1 MKWLTLP
8 LIKNQLRLEPDYNDE
23 NEMLEL
29 YGNSAEEVVMEYI
42 RRDYDEIIEKYKSVP
57 VNLVHASLML
67 VDISYQNRSAVS
79 PQNMSVI
86 PYGNIDTLVKP
97 YCKL

>member
-1 MKWLTLP
+1 
-8 LIKNQLRLEPDYNDE
+8 
-23 NEMLEL
+23 
-29 YGNSAEEVVMEYI
+29 
-42 RRDYDEIIEKYKSVP
+42 
-57 VNLVHASLML
+57 ML

-97 YCKL
+97 YMKL

>member
-8 LIKNQLRLEPDYNDE
+8 LIKNQLRLEADYTDE
-23 NEMLEL
+23 DAMLTL
-29 YGNSAEEVVMEYI
+29 YGESAEEVIMEYI
-42 RRDYDEIIEKYKSVP
+42 RRDYDEIMEKYTKVP
-57 VNLVHASLML
+57 KNLVLASLML

-79 PQNMSVI
+79 PQNLSVI

>member
-1 MKWLTLP
+1 MKWLDLE
-8 LIKNQLRLEPDYNDE
+8 LIKNQLRIEQDFHDE
-23 NEMLEL
+23 DDALEL
-29 YGNSAEEVVMEYI
+29 YGESSEETILMYVG
-42 RRDYDEIIEKYKSVP
+42 RTYDEICEKYGSFPKS
-57 VNLVHASLML
+57 LVHASLML

-97 YCKL
+97 YMKL

>member
-1 MKWLTLP
+1 MKWLNLK
-8 LIKNQLRLEPDYNDE
+8 LIKNQLRLEPDYDYE
-23 NEMLEL
+23 DEMLTL
-29 YGNSAEEVVMEYI
+29 YGESAEETIEEYV
-42 RRDYDEIIEKYKSVP
+42 RMTYEEIVQKYGKFP
-57 VNLVHASLML
+57 KNLVLASLML

-97 YCKL
+97 YMKL

>member
-23 NEMLEL
+23 DSMLEL
-29 YGNSAEEVVMEYI
+29 YGESAEEVVMEYI
-42 RRDYDEIIEKYKSVP
+42 RRDYDEIVEKWKKVP
-57 VNLVHASLML
+57 SNLIHASLLL
-67 VDISYQNRSAVS
+67 VDQSYQNRSSVS

-86 PYGNIDTLVKP
+86 PYGNFDTLVKP

>member
-1 MKWLTLP
+1 MKWLNLQ

-23 NEMLEL
+23 DDMLEL
-29 YGNSAEEVVMEYI
+29 YGESAEEVIMEYI
-42 RRDYDEIIEKYKSVP
+42 RRDYDEIIEKYTSVP
-57 VNLVHASLML
+57 KNLVLASLML

-79 PQNMSVI
+79 PQNLSVI

>member
-1 MKWLTLP
+1 MKWLNLQ

-23 NEMLEL
+23 DDMLEL
-29 YGNSAEEVVMEYI
+29 YGDSAEEVIMEYI
-42 RRDYDEIIEKYKSVP
+42 RRDYDEIIEKYTSVP
-57 VNLVHASLML
+57 KNLVLASLML

-79 PQNMSVI
+79 PQNLSVI

>member
-8 LIKNQLRLEPDYNDE
+8 LIKNQLRLESDYNDE
-23 NEMLEL
+23 DAMLTL
-29 YGNSAEEVVMEYI
+29 YGESAEEVIMEYI
-42 RRDYDEIIEKYKSVP
+42 RRDYDEIIEKYTSVP
-57 VNLVHASLML
+57 KNLVLASLML